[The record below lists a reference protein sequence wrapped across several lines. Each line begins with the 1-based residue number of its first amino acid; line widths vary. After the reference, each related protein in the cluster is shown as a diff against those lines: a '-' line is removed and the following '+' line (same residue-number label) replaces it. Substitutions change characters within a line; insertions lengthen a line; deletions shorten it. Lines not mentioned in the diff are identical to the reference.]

1 MEKCIHKRKLAKY
14 ENAEITLADEQHTQI
29 CNVMNAIDSETIDE
43 LQKIFEEG
51 ESHGVSSKLKE
62 I

>member
-1 MEKCIHKRKLAKY
+1 MECGIHKRKLAKY
-14 ENAEITLADEQHTQI
+14 ENAEITLADEQHTHM
-29 CNVMNAIDSETIDE
+29 CDVMNPINSETIDE

-51 ESHGVSSKLKE
+51 ESYGVSSKLKE